1 MKLIKNLLQW
11 FMTFFIGLLLLV
23 VLGLT
28 LKFMWNVFKFG
39 WNLL

>member
-1 MKLIKNLLQW
+1 MKFIKIVFQW
-11 FMTFFIGLLLLV
+11 FMTFFIGLFLLILF
-23 VLGLT
+23 GFI